1 MNKHSFWTRMGAIAS
16 AVALT
21 GMIVFAGVASA
32 HVTVKPAESMT
43 GAWETYT
50 MKVPSEKDIPTI
62 KVTLKVPEN
71 LSFKQYQPVPGWKV
85 TTEKNDAGE
94 ISAVTWEAENG
105 GIQAGQFQ
113 QFVFVGQN
121 PDKDSD
127 LVWDAFQYY
136 SDGSIVQ
143 WTGNKGSDT
152 PHSITVVSQAGA
164 SGAGTTAAADHGH
177 NSAGTAGSTDGAA
190 TSAESGTS
198 TDSAATSTEA
208 TGNAGT
214 TTETTDT
221 MAADNSATA
230 PAMAAP
236 AASNGMQTAT
246 LVIAIV
252 ALIAAIGAWV
262 TAARKRGTK

>member
-1 MNKHSFWTRMGAIAS
+1 MNKNSFWTRFAAIAS
-16 AVALT
+16 AVTLT
-21 GMIVFAGVASA
+21 GMIVFTGVASA

-94 ISAVTWEAENG
+94 VSTVTWEAESG
-105 GIQAGQFQ
+105 GIEAGQFQ

-143 WTGNKGSDT
+143 WTGDKGSDS
-152 PHSITVVSQAGA
+152 PHSITVVSKDGA
-164 SGAGTTAAADHGH
+164 TGAAATTDHGH
-177 NSAGTAGSTDGAA
+177 DSAGTAGSGTESA
-190 TSAESGTS
+190 TTG
-198 TDSAATSTEA
+198 TEA
-208 TGNAGT
+208 TGSTEGMATGT
-214 TTETTDT
+214 EASADTATTGETTDT
-221 MAADNSATA
+221 MTAGNSAAATT
-230 PAMAAP
+230 AAP
-236 AASNGMQTAT
+236 AANSGMQTAT

>member
-1 MNKHSFWTRMGAIAS
+1 MKKNSFWTRFATVAS

-21 GMIVFAGVASA
+21 GMMVFTGVASA

-94 ISAVTWEAENG
+94 LSTVTWEAESG
-105 GIQAGQFQ
+105 GIEAGQFQ

-143 WTGNKGSDT
+143 WTGDKGSDS
-152 PHSITVVSQAGA
+152 PHSITVVS
-164 SGAGTTAAADHGH
+164 
-177 NSAGTAGSTDGAA
+177 
-190 TSAESGTS
+190 
-198 TDSAATSTEA
+198 
-208 TGNAGT
+208 
-214 TTETTDT
+214 
-221 MAADNSATA
+221 
-230 PAMAAP
+230 
-236 AASNGMQTAT
+236 SNDRSWT
-246 LVIAIV
+246 
-252 ALIAAIGAWV
+252 
-262 TAARKRGTK
+262 

>member
-1 MNKHSFWTRMGAIAS
+1 MKNNSFWTRLATVAS
-16 AVALT
+16 AVTLT
-21 GMIVFAGVASA
+21 GMIVFTGVASA

-50 MKVPSEKDIPTI
+50 IKVPSEKDIPTI

-94 ISAVTWEAENG
+94 VSTVTWEAESG
-105 GIQAGQFQ
+105 GIEAGQFQ

-143 WTGNKGSDT
+143 WTGDKGSDS
-152 PHSITVVSQAGA
+152 PHSITVVSKDGA
-164 SGAGTTAAADHGH
+164 TGAAATTDHGH
-177 NSAGTAGSTDGAA
+177 DSAGTAGSGTETSAAGTETSGSMDNSAA
-190 TSAESGTS
+190 TGTETS
-198 TDSAATSTEA
+198 TDTTA
-208 TGNAGT
+208 TGEA
-214 TTETTDT
+214 TDT
-221 MAADNSATA
+221 MAAGNNAA
-230 PAMAAP
+230 PAQAAP
-236 AASNGMQTAT
+236 AASSGMQTAT

-262 TAARKRGTK
+262 TAARKHGTK